1 MEHSLKGYAD
11 DVTLISCD
19 IDVHKSVLQ
28 TIDLKAADLDLTF
41 KPSKCISFLFDGSKV
56 APRSLPLSKGTT
68 RPITEGQ
75 TKFLGKLIDVS
86 LSAQISY
93 SKVVLYIRDHGGLG
107 FPGQKYHPKTSF
119 Q

>member
-28 TIDLKAADLDLTF
+28 TIDLRAADLDLSF
-41 KPSKCISFLFDGSKV
+41 KPPKCISFLFDGTKV
-56 APRSLPLSKGTT
+56 VQKGLPLSKGST

-75 TKFLGKLIDVS
+75 TKYLGKLLDVS
-86 LSAQISY
+86 LSAMKKAA
-93 SKVVLYIRDHGGLG
+93 SKRLINRLTDLLTATDSLPIRGE
-107 FPGQKYHPKTSF
+107 
-119 Q
+119 